1 MGNLQNIS
9 LIRQLY
15 IVFIHWN
22 MIFQLNLVKGHLLHI
37 EFNYFKLAFEIQQY
51 LIENF

>member
-1 MGNLQNIS
+1 MGNLLNIS

-15 IVFIHWN
+15 IVSIHWN
-22 MIFQLNLVKGHLLHI
+22 MIFQLYLVKEHLLNI

-51 LIENF
+51 LIVNF